1 MVVLSGLFVARAVAD
16 DGTVAAG
23 QHFISIHDRGV
34 ERGIITDAATLREA
48 LAKENI
54 AIGEND
60 LVEPGLD
67 EQLVAENYQVNIYR
81 ARPVVV
87 IDGASS
93 YKVLTPYQT
102 SKQIA
107 EDAGLKLQAED
118 ETIVEPVADMASY
131 GAGLQVSID
140 RATPFTL
147 VLYGKRME
155 AYTQEDTVNSML
167 KDKNIT
173 LGPNDTISAKSSD
186 PITGGMTLEVW
197 HNGKQTISEEVDID
211 FPVERV
217 QDADRD
223 ISYREVK
230 TPGEKGKRT
239 VSYEVVMQDGKEQ
252 SRQEIQSIVTLEPKK
267 QIEIIGTKVNL
278 PAGSHEDWMQAAGIA
293 ASDYGYVNYIV
304 NREGGWEPCKV
315 QGGAIDCTYDGNMGY
330 GMVQATPGRK
340 MASAGSDW
348 RTNPITQLRWATGY
362 AVGRYG
368 SWEAAYR
375 HWLSAHNW

>member
-1 MVVLSGLFVARAVAD
+1 MFIASCLVMRAMAD
-16 DGTVAAG
+16 DGSVPAG
-23 QHFISIHDRGV
+23 QHFISLHDRGV
-34 ERGIITDAATLREA
+34 ERGIITDASTVREA
-48 LAKENI
+48 LAKEQI

-67 EQLVAENYQVNIYR
+67 EQLVATNYQVNIYR
-81 ARPVVV
+81 ARPVMV
-87 IDGASS
+87 IDAAST

-107 EDAGLKLQAED
+107 EDAGLTLRDED
-118 ETIVEPVADMASY
+118 TTTVEPVADVASY
-131 GAGLQVSID
+131 GTGLQVSID
-140 RATPFTL
+140 RATPVTL
-147 VLYGKRME
+147 MLYGKRID
-155 AYTQEDTVNSML
+155 AYTQETTVGGML
-167 KDKNIT
+167 ASKGIH
-173 LGPNDTISAKSSD
+173 LASSD
-186 PITGGMTLEVW
+186 TLSASKSAAITSGMTVEVW
-197 HNGKQTISEEVDID
+197 RNGKQTITEEAEID
-211 FPVERV
+211 FPIERV
-217 QDADRD
+217 QDADRPAGFH
-223 ISYREVK
+223 EVR

-267 QIEIIGTKVNL
+267 QVEVVGTKSVL
-278 PAGSHEDWMQAAGIA
+278 PAGSHEDWMQAAGIDPG
-293 ASDYGYVNYIV
+293 DYGYVNYIV

-340 MASAGSDW
+340 MASAGADW
-348 RTNPITQLRWATGY
+348 RTNPITQLRWATSY

-368 SWEAAYR
+368 SWEAAYN